1 MKVKVND
8 FINWQSV
15 KQNGK
20 QPCILYVEHV
30 RTP

>member
-8 FINWQSV
+8 FINWQFV

-20 QPCILYVEHV
+20 QPCILYVEQV